1 MKPMQNLTLSSLLL
15 WLVWSP
21 AQALESDRKQKI
33 TLDGGGCILRT
44 KDNNTECPNGLTI
57 KQGTMVIKGDY
68 GLIHHKD
75 RGIES
80 VKMTGKPAHFEQKMD
95 SGELMVIKANQMD
108 YVKADEKIYLNGAVQ
123 VSSDMGVSRGEA
135 MEINLLTQE
144 ISSLTDDPDQ
154 RFYME
159 IEPDDKQ

>member
-1 MKPMQNLTLSSLLL
+1 MQNLTLSSLLL
-15 WLVWSP
+15 MAVCHP
-21 AQALESDRKQKI
+21 VAALESDRKQKI
-33 TLDGGGCILRT
+33 TLDGGGCVLRT
-44 KDNNTECPNGLTI
+44 KDNHTECPKGLII

-75 RGIES
+75 KGIES
-80 VKMTGKPAHFEQKMD
+80 VKMTGQPAHFEQKMD

-108 YVKADEKIYLNGAVQ
+108 YIKADEKIYLKGAVK
-123 VSSDMGVSRGEA
+123 VTSDMGVSRGES

-144 ISSLTDDPDQ
+144 ISSLTDDPNQ
-154 RFYME
+154 RFFME